1 MCLRRLLF
9 VIMGMLS
16 LVPVGAA
23 PSAEAEPLQLDAI
36 VTEALAQNPEIHAA
50 RHRWQAAQERA
61 PQARALDDPEFK
73 VELFNTPENLDVS
86 RTENTIVGLS
96 QRFPFPG
103 KLGLKE
109 NLAVKEAEMA
119 AAQLRA
125 KEREVASQVKSA
137 YYEVF
142 LAHREIAVHHEQVA
156 ILKEFFEIANAQFR
170 VGKGTQT
177 DVLQATVELSKL
189 LNMLPVL
196 EQQLDTSK
204 ARLNILLNR
213 APQSPL
219 GEPLEPIG
227 PRARRTLEDAQQM
240 AVQNRPEL
248 RALDLAIAR
257 SETATALAHKQYYP
271 DFNVTVSRF
280 QNDGM
285 RDGYGAMATISLPFL
300 WTKPKYDAGVREAR
314 ANQDSAQ
321 AAFQALKNQVLF
333 EVKDFLARAEAAEKL
348 IALYKTTVIPQ
359 AQQTLESARIN
370 YRAAKVAFAT
380 LLDAERALKDF
391 QLEYYRS
398 LTAFEQQ
405 MAELD
410 RAVGV
415 DLSNGL

>member
-16 LVPVGAA
+16 LVPVSAVPEAA
-23 PSAEAEPLQLDAI
+23 AEPLRLNAV
-36 VTEALAQNPEIHAA
+36 VTEALAQNPAIQAA
-50 RHRWQAAQERA
+50 HHRWQAAQERA

-73 VELFNTPENLDVS
+73 IELWNTPENLDVT
-86 RTENTIVGLS
+86 RTDNTIFGLS

-109 NLAVKEAEMA
+109 SLAVKEAEMA

-125 KEREVASQVKSA
+125 KEREVAAQAKSA

-142 LAHREIAVHHEQVA
+142 LAHREIDVHHEQVA
-156 ILKEFFEIANAQFR
+156 ILKEFFEIANARFR
-170 VGKGTQT
+170 VGKGAQM
-177 DVLQATVELSKL
+177 DVLKASRELS
-189 LNMLPVL
+189 MLANDLSVL
-196 EQQLDTSK
+196 EQQLETAK

-219 GEPLEPIG
+219 GEPLEPVG
-227 PRARRTLEDAQQM
+227 PRARRTLEALQQT

-248 RALDLAIAR
+248 RALDLDIAR

-285 RDGYGAMATISLPFL
+285 RDGYGAMATMSLPFF

-321 AAFQALKNQVLF
+321 AAFQSLKNQVLF
-333 EVKDFLARAEAAEKL
+333 EVKDFLVRAEAAEKV

-370 YRAAKVAFAT
+370 YRAAKVEFLT
-380 LLDAERALKDF
+380 MLDAERALRDF

-398 LTAFEQQ
+398 LTAFEQRT
-405 MAELD
+405 AELE

-415 DLSNGL
+415 DLR